1 MAHLN
6 GTIKRLVSDKGF
18 GFILASDGN
27 EYFFHNSACSDARF
41 DDLHEGQAVTST
53 AARDRRG
60 REARTC
66 GQPRRAS
73 RSQPMNPTEMEALV
87 RSVAVHY
94 GLPLGAVSVAEIA
107 DGWSIVVRTATG
119 ETFSFAIA
127 AGRPAA
133 MRVAVQEHIEAAR

>member
-1 MAHLN
+1 
-6 GTIKRLVSDKGF
+6 
-18 GFILASDGN
+18 
-27 EYFFHNSACSDARF
+27 
-41 DDLHEGQAVTST
+41 
-53 AARDRRG
+53 
-60 REARTC
+60 
-66 GQPRRAS
+66 
-73 RSQPMNPTEMEALV
+73 MNPTEMEALV

-94 GLPLGAVSVAEIA
+94 GFPLGAVAVAEIA